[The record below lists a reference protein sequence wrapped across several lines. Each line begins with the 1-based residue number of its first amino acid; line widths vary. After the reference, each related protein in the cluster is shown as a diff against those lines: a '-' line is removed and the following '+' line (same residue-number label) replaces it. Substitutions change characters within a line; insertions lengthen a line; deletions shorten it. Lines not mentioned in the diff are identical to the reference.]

1 MNERVLDQSIFPYRL
16 WDVYLTQDNTG
27 FVYMLISVRSAD
39 FVYIGKT
46 KNLIERLRAHN
57 YGYGSSSTEPA
68 HPRPY
73 ALFACICGFNENN
86 HLMYYIENKWKEI
99 R

>member
-1 MNERVLDQSIFPYRL
+1 
-16 WDVYLTQDNTG
+16 
-27 FVYMLISVRSAD
+27 MLISVRSIY

-57 YGYGSSSTEPA
+57 SGYRSSSTEPA

-73 ALFACICGFNENN
+73 ALFACIRGFNENN